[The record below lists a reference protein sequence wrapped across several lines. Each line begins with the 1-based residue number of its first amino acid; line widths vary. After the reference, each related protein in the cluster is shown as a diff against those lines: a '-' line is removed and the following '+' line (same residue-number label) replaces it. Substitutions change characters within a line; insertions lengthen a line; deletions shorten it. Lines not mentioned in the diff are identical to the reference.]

1 MPKVDFRML
10 DLENEDLNPNS
21 KNSKVFERKEKFN
34 NKKGGT
40 NERKDDGSKR
50 DSRRE

>member
-21 KNSKVFERKEKFN
+21 KNLKVFEKREKFN

-40 NERKDDGSKR
+40 NERKEDGSKR

>member
-21 KNSKVFERKEKFN
+21 KNSKVFERKEKLN

-40 NERKDDGSKR
+40 NERKEYGYKL